1 MGIFGRY
8 VFRQAAG
15 SLILIMLSLTG
26 VVWIA
31 LALRQLNV
39 VTAQGQDALTFL
51 KMTTLALP
59 NMMAL
64 IAPVALLVAVIHTL
78 NRLSGD
84 SELIVLTASGASVW
98 MSARPLIVLAL
109 LVLSAVA
116 GVNHY
121 LMPWSLR
128 ELRDI
133 VVQVRTNLISQVL
146 MPGRF
151 SSPEP
156 NLTIHIRERSING
169 ELFGLVMHDARDAN
183 HTITYLAEHG
193 MLVKQNDQS
202 FLVMDKGHVLRRPR
216 AADAPQIVSFQT
228 YAVDLERFEA
238 KAGYVELR
246 PRERFFR
253 ELAFPADGDL
263 DFKRQPGQFRAELH
277 ERFANPLYCLA
288 FVMIALAF
296 IGHAQSTRQN
306 RWTATAIAGVLAM
319 SARMGG
325 LAVNN
330 LVVLDAKWVPLL
342 YALPVGAILLSAF
355 LISFGG
361 GHWRG
366 FGRRLPRSR
375 GGLGSVGV
383 QSAAARAR

>member
-15 SLILIMLSLTG
+15 SLVLILLSLTG

-39 VTAQGQDALTFL
+39 VTAQGQDTLTFL

-98 MSARPLIVLAL
+98 TTTKPLVALGLIVM
-109 LVLSAVA
+109 VAV
-116 GVNHY
+116 GVVNHY
-121 LMPWSLR
+121 VMPWSLR

-146 MPGRF
+146 QPGRF
-151 SSPEP
+151 SSPEQ
-156 NLTIHIRERSING
+156 NLTIHIRDRSLNG
-169 ELFGLVMHDARDAN
+169 ELKGLVMHDVRDGKQQV
-183 HTITYLAEHG
+183 TYLAERG
-193 MLVKQNDQS
+193 MLVKQDGQM
-202 FLVMDKGHVLRRPR
+202 FLVMDKGHVLRRPSGVE
-216 AADAPQIVSFQT
+216 PPVIVSFQT

-238 KAGYVELR
+238 KQGYVELR
-246 PRERFFR
+246 PRERYFK
-253 ELAFPADGDL
+253 ELAYPDAEDL
-263 DFKRQPGQFRAELH
+263 DFKRQPGQFRGELH
-277 ERFANPLYCLA
+277 ERFSNPLYSLA
-288 FVMIALAF
+288 FVLVALAY

-306 RWTATAIAGVLAM
+306 RWTATALAGVA
-319 SARMGG
+319 AIGCRMAG

-330 LVVLDAKWVPLL
+330 LVVLNAKWVPLL
-342 YALPVGAILLSAF
+342 YAIPVGAMVLS
-355 LISFGG
+355 LVVISMGG
-361 GHWRG
+361 IRWPRRG
-366 FGRRLPRSR
+366 RL
-375 GGLGSVGV
+375 GVGTRTSG
-383 QSAAARAR
+383 QLMPAGAS